1 MQRSW
6 FALWRFVFNRE
17 SIDPRRD
24 YFGEGPRRFQR
35 EFGCLWNFWSLNRS
49 RSICSSRPQSFR
61 RIRPNSPLAADVSNF
76 VHLSNHSRQN
86 DNNISPDRSLPETQ
100 VPSRAAPAD
109 TMIFLFYNVCSMC
122 LARLQQME
130 SKIQIC

>member
-1 MQRSW
+1 MRSTL
-6 FALWRFVFNRE
+6 ARKCNLQCRGRGLHCGGFVFNRG

-24 YFGEGPRRFQR
+24 YLGEGPRRFQR

-100 VPSRAAPAD
+100 VPSKAAIPW
-109 TMIFLFYNVCSMC
+109 T
-122 LARLQQME
+122 Q
-130 SKIQIC
+130 